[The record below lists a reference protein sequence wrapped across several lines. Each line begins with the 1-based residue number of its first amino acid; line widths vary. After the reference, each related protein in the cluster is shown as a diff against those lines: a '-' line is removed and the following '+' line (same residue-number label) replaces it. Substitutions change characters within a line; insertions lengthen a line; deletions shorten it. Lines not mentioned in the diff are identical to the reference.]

1 MTNKFEAVLELNEDH
16 VASGNHR
23 SEGKSGYN
31 SAKYGVEQALKNLN
45 LFKGDKNKNY
55 EINVMFILPDSF
67 KSSIWRNKFD
77 VDNRAKYLVDSVSKV
92 MEIDD
97 SAFIIENFSK
107 LYYTGDKVRV
117 LIAVTE
123 ETLLEGIDFDKAFG
137 TGLQVEKVMSRSD
150 AGWLVGVNSLQGD
163 VKLKSTVINNGGIL

>member
-1 MTNKFEAVLELNEDH
+1 MTNEFEAVLELNEDH

-31 SAKYGVEQALKNLN
+31 SAKYGIVQALKKLN

-77 VDNRAKYLVDSVSKV
+77 VDNRAKYIVDSVSTV
-92 MEIDD
+92 MGIDD

-107 LYYTGDKVRV
+107 VYYTGDKVRV
-117 LIAVTE
+117 LISVGE
-123 ETLLEGIDFDKAFG
+123 ETLLEGLDFDQSFG
-137 TGLQVEKVMSRSD
+137 TELPIEKVMSRRV
-150 AGWLVGVNSLQGD
+150 AGWRVGVNSLQGD